1 MADMK
6 FVVQNEANVAMVAA
20 TAKTIL
26 QILAPTNQRVKILN
40 FGMAF
45 DGASVT
51 AVPVLVE
58 IVRQSTAGTGG
69 TAYTPK
75 KLDDSLTETILSTAL
90 TNIVTTEPTT
100 GDILF
105 TFLVHPQQCYREI
118 AAFGYELK
126 CGGADRVGVRVTAPA
141 AVNCRAIMQCEE

>member
-1 MADMK
+1 MADLK
-6 FVVQNEANVAMVAA
+6 FVVQNEAVVAMVAA

-26 QILAPTNQRVKILN
+26 QILAPANQRVKILN

-51 AVPVLVE
+51 AVPVKVQ

-75 KLDDSLTETILSTAL
+75 KVDDSLAETILTTAL
-90 TNIVTTEPTT
+90 TNIATTEPTT

-105 TFLVHPQQCYREI
+105 TFLVHPQQGYREI
-118 AAFGYELK
+118 AAFGNELK
-126 CGGADRVGVRVTAPA
+126 CGGADRIGVLVNAPA
-141 AVNCRAIMQCEE
+141 AVNCTATLQCEE